1 MFNRKGIQELREDVH
16 DLVIE
21 NINLRI
27 ETDYLRGVINEL
39 KDDMFI
45 LRRSLGLTHEQVE
58 KTERRFVKPP
68 KDTK

>member
-68 KDTK
+68 KDSQ